1 MPSLLGVVAQD
12 RGCVLFRNSVLQS
25 PLRQRP
31 GLPVEARV
39 DLEHISRPPL
49 ALDSI
54 VWAPVDAVRRS
65 LLRAL
70 GPAVRPLILD
80 RHLRVTVLGVGIVAF
95 TLASTSLFPLW
106 VLALGPVLIG
116 APHLVGD
123 IRYLVVRPG
132 LHRKL
137 SFWGAIG
144 VPLALAYFV
153 PGPRLGMLAVA
164 GGLLISRAPMGRRLL
179 GLGVWAAAYAL
190 LLKLGRIGTISVLHL
205 HNLLTL
211 GIWWMWRPRNWGKE
225 SWVLIAFVGAS
236 VLILCGATLPLVRWA
251 DGLRAPRSSLSFEG
265 LARSLLPFKS
275 PGFGVRL
282 LIWYGFAQAVHYST
296 WIRLV
301 PEDDRARATPRTF
314 AASWRALREDFTSWG
329 LAAVVIAVMGLAVWA
344 AFDLRAAHRGYTRA
358 ATFHFDLEF
367 AILALCWAERHRP
380 GWRADPANLAGLPRQ
395 SEFRSPSGTKD
406 EKCEAS

>member
-1 MPSLLGVVAQD
+1 MSARTAVVYSRRNQS
-12 RGCVLFRNSVLQS
+12 FRAW
-25 PLRQRP
+25 LRERL
-31 GLPVEARV
+31 GLPVGARV
-39 DLEHISRPPL
+39 DL

-54 VWAPVDAVRRS
+54 VWAPADAARRS

-80 RHLRVTVLGVGIVAF
+80 RQLRVTVFGVAIVAS
-95 TLASTSLFPLW
+95 TLAATSFAPLW

-116 APHLVGD
+116 TPHLVGD
-123 IRYLVVRPG
+123 IRYLVIRPG

-137 SFWGAIG
+137 SFWAAIG
-144 VPLALAYFV
+144 VPLAVAYVF

-164 GGLLISRAPMGRRLL
+164 GGLAISRAPMGRRLL
-179 GLGVWAAAYAL
+179 GLGVWAGAYAL
-190 LLKLGRIGTISVLHL
+190 LLKLGRVGNLSVLHL

-211 GIWWMWRPRNWGKE
+211 GIWWMWRPRNWKKE
-225 SWVLIAFVGAS
+225 GWVLIAFVGAS
-236 VLILCGATLPLVRWA
+236 ALILSGATLPLVRWA
-251 DGLRAPRSSLSFEG
+251 DGLRGPMRTPSFDG
-265 LARSLLPFKS
+265 LAKTLLPF
-275 PGFGVRL
+275 PIPDFGVRL

-329 LAAVVIAVMGLAVWA
+329 LAVAVMAALGVAVWA
-344 AFDLRAAHRGYTRA
+344 AFDLRAAHHGYTRA

-380 GWRADPANLAGLPRQ
+380 GTTAEATKPARLAPGDPIPDQ
-395 SEFRSPSGTKD
+395 
-406 EKCEAS
+406 CEAS